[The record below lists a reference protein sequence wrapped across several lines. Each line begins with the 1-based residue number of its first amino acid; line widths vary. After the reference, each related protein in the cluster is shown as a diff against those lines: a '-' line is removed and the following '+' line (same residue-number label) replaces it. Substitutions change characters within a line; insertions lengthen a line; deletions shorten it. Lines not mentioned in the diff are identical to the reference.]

1 MHKDNASIH
10 IALRFHANFY
20 HSYRGDTADELG
32 FGKDIRI
39 IRRIIEVLDD
49 CNARGI
55 PVRATW
61 DFENYFSLQLIMPAH
76 CPDIIDSIS
85 RRTCAGTDEMQVMS
99 YNNGMMNAHT
109 AAEFEAAIGRA
120 ISNPDG
126 SGVQDIFGS
135 FAPMV
140 RPQEMMYTPSHLSL
154 YPRHGIKAI
163 SLYYSV
169 IPFNGFS
176 AFVPPLSVVEKY
188 NPLWLTAPGVKER
201 MILVPAYNPGD
212 LIDNIS
218 LRRWVKRLRRE
229 QLRMSEP
236 IDLLILL
243 DMDADDEFWYGIE
256 VPLVSRVYSLGRGLR
271 GIIESVIDLEYVRFT
286 TPCAYLESHGPV
298 GTVSIGQDTA
308 DGSFDGMASWAE
320 KWENQRLWTGVER
333 SRLLEL
339 HARRLMEQAAPGVVR
354 KAEILLNA
362 SFEERLRSL
371 SSTHFGMAAPVMN
384 WARLRTAAD
393 TVRQSVEKSSA
404 ALERLIAGRKIRAGE
419 LHLLDFTRGVDS
431 GPVRYGK
438 QASRALF
445 RVAVKRGVR
454 VQRTFSLVDSSG
466 RAVPSALLAD
476 GENEELCFVA
486 DIKAGAGKSYRLET
500 DRKGKKMTRVKNP
513 VRADKGVLANEHI
526 TLSLNS
532 DGSLTGLSLH
542 GEPFLGDGAIRTGI
556 TYAKKRMHLRTWE
569 KLDQEVAGNGLIGVA
584 RMYGE
589 MGFGIGET
597 HRLRVDRELLLAA
610 GMPYL
615 YVTQT
620 VHYPRTPFHGYN
632 PGRAERLQR
641 KWDTRWNEVWPL
653 ELEPIFRGNPGNG
666 LRVWKHNYMG
676 HMSSYELDYGR
687 FSKNR
692 ELDSCNNHITNGWV
706 AVSNGTHGLLVAQT
720 ADVLCSLAFCP
731 LRTRR
736 EGDGLRVMMN
746 PFGSYTGRQYRYP
759 GTYTGLGWMVAVRF
773 SASDHIAPYAPS
785 FNGKTQRFRLMI
797 APYRGDAPPEN
808 IRADALA
815 FAYPYLAIGDGRMFA
830 NPENRTWTTENDE
843 Q

>member
-256 VPLVSRVYSLGRGLR
+256 VPLVSRVYSLG
-271 GIIESVIDLEYVRFT
+271 
-286 TPCAYLESHGPV
+286 
-298 GTVSIGQDTA
+298 
-308 DGSFDGMASWAE
+308 
-320 KWENQRLWTGVER
+320 
-333 SRLLEL
+333 
-339 HARRLMEQAAPGVVR
+339 
-354 KAEILLNA
+354 
-362 SFEERLRSL
+362 
-371 SSTHFGMAAPVMN
+371 
-384 WARLRTAAD
+384 
-393 TVRQSVEKSSA
+393 
-404 ALERLIAGRKIRAGE
+404 KI
-419 LHLLDFTRGVDS
+419 
-431 GPVRYGK
+431 
-438 QASRALF
+438 
-445 RVAVKRGVR
+445 
-454 VQRTFSLVDSSG
+454 G
-466 RAVPSALLAD
+466 RASCR
-476 GENEELCFVA
+476 E
-486 DIKAGAGKSYRLET
+486 
-500 DRKGKKMTRVKNP
+500 RV
-513 VRADKGVLANEHI
+513 
-526 TLSLNS
+526 
-532 DGSLTGLSLH
+532 
-542 GEPFLGDGAIRTGI
+542 
-556 TYAKKRMHLRTWE
+556 
-569 KLDQEVAGNGLIGVA
+569 
-584 RMYGE
+584 
-589 MGFGIGET
+589 
-597 HRLRVDRELLLAA
+597 
-610 GMPYL
+610 
-615 YVTQT
+615 
-620 VHYPRTPFHGYN
+620 
-632 PGRAERLQR
+632 
-641 KWDTRWNEVWPL
+641 
-653 ELEPIFRGNPGNG
+653 
-666 LRVWKHNYMG
+666 
-676 HMSSYELDYGR
+676 
-687 FSKNR
+687 
-692 ELDSCNNHITNGWV
+692 
-706 AVSNGTHGLLVAQT
+706 
-720 ADVLCSLAFCP
+720 
-731 LRTRR
+731 
-736 EGDGLRVMMN
+736 
-746 PFGSYTGRQYRYP
+746 
-759 GTYTGLGWMVAVRF
+759 
-773 SASDHIAPYAPS
+773 
-785 FNGKTQRFRLMI
+785 
-797 APYRGDAPPEN
+797 
-808 IRADALA
+808 
-815 FAYPYLAIGDGRMFA
+815 
-830 NPENRTWTTENDE
+830 
-843 Q
+843 